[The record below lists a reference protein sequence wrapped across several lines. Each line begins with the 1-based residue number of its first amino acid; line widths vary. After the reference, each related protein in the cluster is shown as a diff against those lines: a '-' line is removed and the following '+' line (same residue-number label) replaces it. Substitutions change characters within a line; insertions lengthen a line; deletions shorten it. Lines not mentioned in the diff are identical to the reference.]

1 MKQEIPE
8 DKESWDKFTSTL
20 ESLAD
25 DVGLERLMGY
35 CAAALITYSVFCGDA
50 TTTITV
56 PDIGEVHAIPFNND
70 KPAT

>member
-1 MKQEIPE
+1 MAREIPE

-25 DVGLERLMGY
+25 EVGLERLMGY
-35 CAAALITYSVFCGDA
+35 CATALIIYSVCFDDA

-56 PDIGEVHAIPFNND
+56 PEFGEVHVIPTQND